1 MCGIVGCL
9 AFRSSK
15 FEVTEEYI
23 ISARDTMV
31 KRGPDGGDLWI
42 SWDRKVGLGH
52 RRLSI
57 IDLSEAAKQP
67 FCNKRE
73 TIFVVFNGEIYNHA
87 EIRNELIN
95 LGINSWKTSHSDT
108 EVIVNAYEY
117 WGIDFIH
124 KLRGDFA
131 IGLWDT
137 RTEELYLIR
146 DRVGVKP
153 LYYTLIDDRLIF
165 ASEIKAILKDKEVPR
180 KVNEKG
186 LFHYLTFL
194 TVQAPETLFEGIFK
208 LAAGTYL
215 KFSMDGVKTEVRYY
229 DVLDHTDRVV
239 NSMDDEEV
247 SNQILQELKKA
258 VHYRQVSD
266 VPVGVFLSGGID
278 SSTNTA
284 LFSENSDLVRTFSI
298 GYDTDYKTYSNEL
311 EYARLVADRFHAE
324 HHERILNEKDLID
337 FLPEMVDL
345 QDEPLADPVC
355 IPVYYVS
362 ELARRN
368 GVTVCQVGEGADE
381 LFFGYKTWG
390 RILQVHRL
398 NKLPIPKILKHIV
411 SFLMRKYNRSE
422 SIYYEYLQRGIR
434 NEPIFWTGSEAFTDN
449 EKKKLLSDRLV
460 NKFKGTTS
468 YDVVKPYWEQYC
480 SKANK
485 KDTIN
490 WMAYMDLNLR
500 LPELLLMRVDKMS
513 MGVSLEARVP
523 FLDHHVVQL
532 AMSIQGDRK
541 FKKSIYKSLLKQAVR
556 GLIPDEVIDRKKQG
570 FGAPIGDWYQSNLGE
585 DAYKTLREFCT
596 STDYLNWVE
605 VEKLLKSNQASKT
618 WPLLNLALW
627 YNHYIRRSN

>member
-1 MCGIVGCL
+1 MCGIAGCIV
-9 AFRSSK
+9 FNGSS
-15 FEVTEEYI
+15 YR
-23 ISARDTMV
+23 ISDVQLTKMRDSMIH
-31 KRGPDGGDLWI
+31 RGPDGAHNWI
-42 SWDRKVGLGH
+42 SEDLKVGLAH

-57 IDLSEAAKQP
+57 IDLSEASNQP
-67 FCNKRE
+67 FCNKSE
-73 TIFVVFNGEIYNHA
+73 TIFLVFNGEIYNHA
-87 EIRNELIN
+87 EIRNELIS
-95 LGINSWKTSHSDT
+95 LGVNTWKTSHSDT

-117 WGIDFIH
+117 WGIDFLH

-131 IGLWDT
+131 IGMWDT
-137 RTEELYLIR
+137 RLEELFLIR

-153 LYYTLIDDRLIF
+153 LYYTIINDRIIF
-165 ASEIKAILKDKEVPR
+165 ASEIKAILQEKDVPR

-186 LFHYLTFL
+186 LFHYLSFL
-194 TVQAPETLFEGIFK
+194 TVQAPETLFDGIFK

-215 KFSMDGVKTEVRYY
+215 RFSKDGVKTEVRYY
-229 DVLDHTDRVV
+229 DVLDHTDRVI
-239 NSMDDEEV
+239 NAMDDELV
-247 SNQILQELKKA
+247 SSKILQELRKA
-258 VHYRQVSD
+258 VHFRQVSD

-284 LFSENSDLVRTFSI
+284 LFSENSDSVRSFSI

-324 HHERILNEKDLID
+324 HHERILNEKDLIN

-362 ELARRN
+362 ELARKN

-390 RILQVHRL
+390 RILQVHKLNRL
-398 NKLPIPKILKHIV
+398 PVPRILKHIL
-411 SFLMRKYNRSE
+411 SFLMRKFNKSE
-422 SIYYEYLQRGIR
+422 SIYYEYLQRALR
-434 NEPIFWTGSEAFTDN
+434 QEPIFWTGSEAFTDN
-449 EKKKLLSDRLV
+449 EKKKLLSNRLV

-468 YDVVKPYWEQYC
+468 YDVVKPYWEHYC
-480 SKANK
+480 LKANK
-485 KDTIN
+485 CDTIN

-523 FLDHHVVQL
+523 FLDHNVVEL
-532 AMSIQGDRK
+532 SLSIQGDRK
-541 FKKSIYKSLLKQAVR
+541 YKKSIYKSLLKQAVR
-556 GLIPDEVIDRKKQG
+556 GLIPDEVINRKKQG

-585 DAYKTLREFCT
+585 DAYKTLKEFCN

-605 VEKLLKSNQASKT
+605 VEKLLKCDQASKT

-627 YNHYIRRSN
+627 YNHYIRTSN